1 MEIDFEEA
9 LKQLEEIVKSL
20 ENKDIKLNEAV
31 EKYNKGL
38 ELSKFCYNTLR
49 DAEKLIVKNAD
60 NMENFKVEG

>member
-9 LKQLEEIVKSL
+9 LKQLEEIDKSL

-60 NMENFKVEG
+60 SMEDFKVE

>member
-60 NMENFKVEG
+60 SMEDFKVE

>member
-20 ENKDIKLNEAV
+20 ESKDIKLNEAV

-60 NMENFKVEG
+60 NMEDFKVEG

>member
-20 ENKDIKLNEAV
+20 ENKEIKLNEAV

-38 ELSKFCYNTLR
+38 ELYKFCYNTLR

-60 NMENFKVEG
+60 SMEDFKVEW

>member
-60 NMENFKVEG
+60 NMEDFKVEG